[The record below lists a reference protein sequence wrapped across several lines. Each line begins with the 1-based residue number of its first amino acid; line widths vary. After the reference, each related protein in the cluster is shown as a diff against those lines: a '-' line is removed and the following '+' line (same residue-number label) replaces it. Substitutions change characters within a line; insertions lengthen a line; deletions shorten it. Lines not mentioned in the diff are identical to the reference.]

1 MARPETSNQPKR
13 TARSPQMSA
22 DVRDSAGHGTKSAAI
37 RERAILA
44 LLSEKTIGTAAA
56 KSGVNEKTLR
66 RWLAN
71 DDAFKADHTEAR
83 QAAYQASMTRV
94 QALTAKAVTTLDELL
109 DETKHPNVR
118 LGAAR
123 TVVEVG
129 IHQHDAEHILHKL
142 DEIEASQ
149 RQESGS

>member
-1 MARPETSNQPKR
+1 
-13 TARSPQMSA
+13 MSA
-22 DVRDSAGHGTKSAAI
+22 DVRDFAGHGTKSAAI

-66 RWLAN
+66 RWLAD

-83 QAAYQASMTRV
+83 QAAYQAGMTRV
-94 QALTAKAVTTLDELL
+94 QALTAKAVNTLDELL
-109 DETKHPNVR
+109 DEKKHPNVR

-129 IHQHDAEHILHKL
+129 IHQHDAEHILNKL

-149 RQESGS
+149 RQGSGS